1 MVTTSASQHKSPK
14 EPKMIEGMCVKCSE
28 WGPRTS
34 ISVGN
39 TTFSLCL
46 SCLRSFYCYVADR
59 LEAAERA
66 DEEAERASR

>member
-14 EPKMIEGMCVKCSE
+14 EPKMKCQHRE
-28 WGPRTS
+28 CHEPGCIVVQFGGTIYAHLC
-34 ISVGN
+34 ISHM
-39 TTFSLCL
+39 
-46 SCLRSFYCYVADR
+46 RDFYRYVADR